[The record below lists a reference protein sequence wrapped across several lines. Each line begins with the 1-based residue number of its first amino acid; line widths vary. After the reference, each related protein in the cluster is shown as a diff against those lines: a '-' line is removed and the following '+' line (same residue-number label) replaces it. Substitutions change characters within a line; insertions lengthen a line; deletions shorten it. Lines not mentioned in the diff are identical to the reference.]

1 VSEAP
6 RILLGTS
13 SFTAPG
19 WERAFYPPRMHP
31 RDYLSYYVCHYS
43 TLEIDATFYRCP
55 SPATVNGWHAKT
67 PPGFVFAVKV
77 PQSITHD
84 KVLVGC
90 EAELDEF
97 LGVLSLLGEKLGPIV
112 FQFPYFNQTAFA
124 SPGEFVARLRALLR
138 TLPRD
143 RKFALELR
151 NKYWL
156 TPQFA
161 DLLREYNVALV
172 LQDQSWMPGY
182 AELEKKFDPITADW
196 TYVRWLGDR
205 KGIETITKTF
215 EREVVDRT
223 AEMQTWVDVCYRVQ
237 NRGTTIFAYA
247 NNHYSGF
254 APATLA
260 QFLGLWKQREL
271 PPIAMPDAPPL
282 REYLP
287 GTDPATADPVTGSPS
302 ATLRRTKSSAGSRS
316 KPPSTNR
323 TLFD

>member
-1 VSEAP
+1 MSETP
-6 RILLGTS
+6 RIWLGTS

-31 RDYLSYYVCHYS
+31 RDYLSYYACHYS

-84 KVLVGC
+84 KVLLRC

-112 FQFPYFNQTAFA
+112 FQFPYFNQSAPVTPAQ
-124 SPGEFVARLRALLR
+124 FVERLRAVLKR
-138 TLPRD
+138 LPRD
-143 RKFALELR
+143 RKFAVELR
-151 NKYWL
+151 NKHWL

-161 DLLREYNVALV
+161 ELLREHNVALV

-182 AELEKKFDPITADW
+182 AELERKFDPITADW

-205 KGIETITKTF
+205 KGIEALTQTW
-215 EREVVDRT
+215 EREVIDRR
-223 AEMQTWVDVCYRVQ
+223 AEMQAWVDVCYRVQ
-237 NRGTTIFAYA
+237 KRGATIFAYA

-254 APATLA
+254 APSTLA

-271 PPIAMPDAPPL
+271 PPIAMPAAPSL
-282 REYLP
+282 REYGP
-287 GTDPATADPVTGSPS
+287 GGEPAASNADTS
-302 ATLRRTKSSAGSRS
+302 ARSTPRAASRTKPPTGNRS
-316 KPPSTNR
+316 
-323 TLFD
+323 LFD

>member
-1 VSEAP
+1 
-6 RILLGTS
+6 
-13 SFTAPG
+13 
-19 WERAFYPPRMHP
+19 MHP
-31 RDYLSYYVCHYS
+31 RDYLSYYALHYS

-67 PPGFVFAVKV
+67 PPGFLFALKV
-77 PQSITHD
+77 PQAITHD

-97 LGVLSLLGEKLGPIV
+97 HGVLGLLGEKLGPVV

-124 SPGEFVARLRALLR
+124 SPGEFVARVRAVLK
-138 TLPRD
+138 TLPRE
-143 RKFALELR
+143 RRFAIELR

-161 DLLREYNVALV
+161 DLLREHNVALV

-205 KGIETITKTF
+205 KGIEALTRTW
-215 EREVVDRT
+215 EREVLDRT
-223 AEMQTWVDVCYRVQ
+223 AEMQAWVDVCYRVQ
-237 NRGTTIFAYA
+237 KRGATIFAYA

-260 QFLGLWKQREL
+260 QFLGLWKQHQL
-271 PPIAMPDAPPL
+271 PEIAMPDAPPL
-282 REYLP
+282 REY
-287 GTDPATADPVTGSPS
+287 PAGAEPTGPS
-302 ATLRRTKSSAGSRS
+302 AKPGSSGRTTL
-316 KPPSTNR
+316 PNTNR
-323 TLFD
+323 SLFD

>member
-1 VSEAP
+1 MSEAP
-6 RILLGTS
+6 RVLLGTS

-31 RDYLSYYVCHYS
+31 RDYLSYYACHYS
-43 TLEIDATFYRCP
+43 TLEIDSTFYRCP

-77 PQSITHD
+77 PQEITHGR
-84 KVLVGC
+84 VLEDCG
-90 EAELDEF
+90 AEMDEF
-97 LGVLSLLGEKLGPIV
+97 LGVSSLLGDKLGPTV
-112 FQFPYFNQTAFA
+112 FQFPYFNKTTFGSGA
-124 SPGEFVARLRALLR
+124 EFVPRLAAMLK

-143 RKFALELR
+143 RKFAVELR
-151 NKYWL
+151 NKWWL
-156 TPQFA
+156 TRELA
-161 DLLREYNVALV
+161 DLLREHNVALV

-182 AELEKKFDPITADW
+182 SELERKFDPITADW

-205 KGIETITKTF
+205 KGIEALTQTW
-215 EREVVDRT
+215 EREVIDRT
-223 AEMQTWVDVCYRVQ
+223 ADMQTWVDVCYRVQ
-237 NRGTTIFAYA
+237 KRGATIFAYA

-260 QFLGLWKQREL
+260 QFLGLWKQREH
-271 PPIAMPDAPPL
+271 PPIAMPEAPPL

-287 GTDPATADPVTGSPS
+287 GTEPVAASSAAGARTKPAAPN
-302 ATLRRTKSSAGSRS
+302 RTKSIG
-316 KPPSTNR
+316 TNR